1 MMGAGTALRFI
12 KGIPSKLGELLI
24 RFYQIVISPM
34 FPSCCRY
41 TPTCSQY
48 GLLAVRRYGL
58 LKGSWLTL
66 KRILRCRP
74 GGSHGYDPVP
84 DEFSWW
90 AGSKGHRST

>member
-1 MMGAGTALRFI
+1 MSSEKVIAFVKAL
-12 KGIPSKLGELLI
+12 PTKLGVLLI

-48 GLLAVRRYGL
+48 GLQAVRRYGL
-58 LKGSWLTL
+58 IKGSWLTF

-74 GGSHGYDPVP
+74 GGAVGYDPVP
-84 DEFSWW
+84 DQFTWL
-90 AGSKGHRST
+90 ARSKGN

>member
-1 MMGAGTALRFI
+1 MSGEKVIAFVKAL
-12 KGIPSKLGELLI
+12 PTKLGVLLI

-48 GLLAVRRYGL
+48 GLQAVRRYGL
-58 LKGSWLTL
+58 IKGSWLTF

-74 GGSHGYDPVP
+74 GGAVGYDPVP
-84 DEFSWW
+84 DQFSWL
-90 AGSKGHRST
+90 ARSKGN

>member
-1 MMGAGTALRFI
+1 MSGEKVIAFVKSLPM
-12 KGIPSKLGELLI
+12 KLGVLLI

-48 GLLAVRRYGL
+48 GLQAVRRYGL
-58 LKGSWLTL
+58 IKGSWLTF

-74 GGSHGYDPVP
+74 GGAVGYDPVP
-84 DEFSWW
+84 DQFTWL
-90 AGSKGHRST
+90 ARSKGN